1 MVLLM
6 NAFNQDVHHILH
18 IMVYYIES
26 TMVKEATHSRRK
38 STIWLLYILTAA
50 VAVVDGYRINSPSDR
65 PVRIIHWPSADPV
78 PIQKEIDLLMSGTLL
93 RRGEFGTLQGSRL
106 LEVELECQEIGLT
119 HHQAK
124 CIRKQLMI
132 DKLLKGSWKLKDRK
146 TMERICKDFEHKQK
160 PLLDISY
167 ELDLSPV
174 SIFRSIVA
182 PRVLNAYPNL
192 TCVGRNRPAG
202 KIVQSIINEANTDHV
217 NDLLTDWELNEL
229 QIAKENDVVGYTDNC
244 SDSAKEWEQIIYTWL
259 DEQNIN
265 YITEDTLKQHGYE
278 ENGTPD
284 CVLLD
289 DLYINGQQIRWI
301 EFKSFYASG
310 LKENALFTKKA
321 VHRQIEK
328 YNKAYGKSGAMI
340 LKRGFSSEVSKRYP
354 STLFLDGGPLLRNDD
369 YNFF

>member
-1 MVLLM
+1 M
-6 NAFNQDVHHILH
+6 A
-18 IMVYYIES
+18 
-26 TMVKEATHSRRK
+26 EAAHYNRK
-38 STIWLLYILTAA
+38 RTTIWLLYIILTAA
-50 VAVVDGYRINSPSDR
+50 VTVGYRINSPSDR
-65 PVRIIHWPSADPV
+65 PVSIERIIHWPSAAYPV

-93 RRGEFGTLQGSRL
+93 RRGEFGSLQGSRL

-119 HHQAK
+119 HHQAI

-174 SIFRSIVA
+174 SIFRSLVA

-192 TCVGRNRPAG
+192 SCVGRNRPAG

-217 NDLLTDWELNEL
+217 NDFLTNWELNEL
-229 QIAKENDVVGYTDNC
+229 QIAKENDVVGYKDNNNRC
-244 SDSAKEWEQIIYTWL
+244 DSAKEWEKTIYTWL
-259 DEQNIN
+259 DEQNVN

-310 LKENALFTKKA
+310 LKENAFFTKKA
-321 VHRQIEK
+321 VHKQIQK

-340 LKRGFSSEVSKRYP
+340 LKRGFSLEVSKRYP
-354 STLFLDGGPLLRNDD
+354 STLFLDGGPLLKDD
-369 YNFF
+369 EYNFF